1 MLIPIVIGALGLYAY
16 YRGGSAAGSM
26 ASFKSG
32 TNDTSDNPDT
42 DEGIRDFS
50 KSHGPYTDPTLELVV
65 GNPLLRTSNKRYHR
79 EKPGRFV
86 YGQWGIPRMDMST
99 QRGGMDSILIFANP
113 GGDEANPL
121 LHY

>member
-1 MLIPIVIGALGLYAY
+1 MLIAIAIGALGLYAY
-16 YRGGSAAGSM
+16 YRGGSPASSMGSQ
-26 ASFKSG
+26 
-32 TNDTSDNPDT
+32 DTSNNTDV

-65 GNPLLRTSNKRYHR
+65 GNPLLRTSNKQYHR
-79 EKPGRFV
+79 EKPGKFV

-113 GGDEANPL
+113 GGDAANPL